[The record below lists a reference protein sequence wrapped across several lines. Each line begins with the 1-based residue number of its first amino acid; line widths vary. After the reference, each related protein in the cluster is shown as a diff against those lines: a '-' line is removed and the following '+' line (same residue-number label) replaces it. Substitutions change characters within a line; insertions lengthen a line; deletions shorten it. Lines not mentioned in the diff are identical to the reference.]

1 MASPAGNCVV
11 VCGPTASGKTALGVA
26 LALEFGGEILSADS
40 RQVYRGMDI
49 GTGKDL
55 DEYDTPR
62 GAVPYHLIDIRAPGE
77 IYTLHHYQRDFYA
90 AFRDIR
96 ARARLP
102 VVVGGTGLYLE
113 AVLRHYR
120 IPNVPEDP
128 ELREGLMR
136 ADFGE
141 LLRRLRE
148 LDPGLYRSTDRSS
161 KKRVVRAL
169 EIALYA
175 RGHEIEWSEENPPP
189 IKPLVLAVRWPR
201 HELRTRIDRRLEERL
216 ARGMIEE
223 VERILQSGIRRD
235 RFDLFGMEYRHVA
248 AYLDGTVS
256 RQEMVQNLR
265 RAIHQLAKRQETWFR
280 GMERRGIRLHWIDR
294 ADPGQAA
301 DIVRKGGIP
310 LRPMEIGRTIILKED
325 S

>member
-1 MASPAGNCVV
+1 MVSSPRNCLV

-26 LALEFGGEILSADS
+26 LAQEFGGEILSADS

-55 DEYDTPR
+55 HEYTTPR
-62 GAVPYHLIDIRAPGE
+62 GSVSYHLIDICAPEE

-102 VVVGGTGLYLE
+102 VVVGGTGLYIE

-128 ELREGLMR
+128 ELREELMR
-136 ADFGE
+136 ADIGE
-141 LLRRLRE
+141 LLLRLRE
-148 LDPGLYRSTDRSS
+148 LDPGLYRNTDRSS

-175 RGHEIEWSEENPPP
+175 RNHKIERGEENPPP
-189 IKPLVLAVRWPR
+189 IEPLVLAVRWPR
-201 HELRTRIDRRLEERL
+201 QELRARIDRRLAERL
-216 ARGMIEE
+216 AGGMIEE
-223 VERILQSGIRRD
+223 VERILRSGIRRD

-256 RQEMVQNLR
+256 RQEMERNLR
-265 RAIHQLAKRQETWFR
+265 HAIHRLAKRQETWFR
-280 GMERRGIRLHWIDR
+280 GMERRGIPLYWIDR
-294 ADPGQAA
+294 ADPDRAA
-301 DIVRKGGIP
+301 HLVRKAGVC
-310 LRPMEIGRTIILKED
+310 
-325 S
+325 